1 MPTFQ
6 TMIET
11 TFNVIRSLNDGK
23 QPLIHIGEAM
33 ACWTYLAFV
42 EEIIIYQEVGLNMT
56 TDQELHDMLE
66 QGLKVG
72 RAHKNQITAFMQ
84 KEGIPLPEQ
93 PQPKS
98 KSEPTAVPVGAKFTD
113 NELSNA
119 VSINFI
125 IASDMLAA
133 SASQCIRTDIGL
145 MFLQFQM
152 EKLMLGFKM
161 KNLMQKK
168 GWLKVPPAYTPP
180 GMLQQS

>member
-1 MPTFQ
+1 MPDIS

-11 TFNVIRSLNDGK
+11 TFNVIRSLTDDNK
-23 QPLIHIGEAM
+23 PPIHIGEAM

-42 EEIIIYQEVGLNMT
+42 EEIIVYESVGLNMT
-56 TDQELHDMLE
+56 TDQELREALE
-66 QGLKVG
+66 QGLKVA
-72 RAHKNQITAFMQ
+72 RAHQEQMSEFMQ
-84 KEGIPLPEQ
+84 KEGIPLPDQ
-93 PQPKS
+93 PPPKL
-98 KSEPTAVPVGAKFTD
+98 KSEPSVIPVGTKFTD

-119 VSINFI
+119 ISINFV

-152 EKLMLGFKM
+152 DKLMLGFKI

-168 GWLKVPPAYTPP
+168 GWLKIPPAYIPQ
-180 GMLQQS
+180 GRGN

>member
-1 MPTFQ
+1 MPNIP

-11 TFNVIRSLNDGK
+11 TFNVIRSLNDEK
-23 QPLIHIGEAM
+23 KPLIHIGEAM

-42 EEIIIYQEVGLNMT
+42 DEIIIYQEVGLNMT

-66 QGLKVG
+66 QGLEVAQ
-72 RAHKNQITAFMQ
+72 AHKKQMTEFMQ
-84 KEGIPLPEQ
+84 KEGLPLPDQ

-98 KSEPTAVPVGAKFTD
+98 NSEPSAVPVGAKFTD

-119 VSINFI
+119 VSINFV
-125 IASDMLAA
+125 IASNMLTA
-133 SASQCIRTDIGL
+133 SASQCIRTDVGL

-152 EKLMLGFKM
+152 DKVMMGFRM

-168 GWLKVPPAYTPP
+168 GWLKIPPAYNPT